1 MTVVLPSHLTYGK
14 VVARWIKAIGDTPED
29 PDKLPEAI
37 AVQGKVIIVPNNKAN
52 VSLDNEGFAN
62 TYVGVAFIAQ
72 TARITPNLP
81 VLYITKNRSK

>member
-1 MTVVLPSHLTYGK
+1 MTIVLPSHLTYGK

-37 AVQGKVIIVPNNKAN
+37 AVQGKVSLYGLVSRPSSEGIVCHI
-52 VSLDNEGFAN
+52 
-62 TYVGVAFIAQ
+62 TQ
-72 TARITPNLP
+72 TLTEQTGRITPNLP